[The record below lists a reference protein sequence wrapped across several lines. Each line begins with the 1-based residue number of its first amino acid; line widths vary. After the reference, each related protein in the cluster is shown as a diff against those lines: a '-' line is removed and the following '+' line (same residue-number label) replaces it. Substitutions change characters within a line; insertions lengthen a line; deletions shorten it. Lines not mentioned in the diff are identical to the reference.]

1 MNIRE
6 YKIIF
11 SEQLSHLYDKEEVD
25 SFFYL
30 LLKDLKNISRV
41 DLALQPDLEFSEK
54 EYQKIDFYLKELKV
68 QKPIQYILGT
78 TDFFGL
84 QFKVSPNVLIPRPET
99 EELVEWV
106 IKENQNKKGIRV
118 LDIGTGS
125 GAIAISLAKKLKA
138 EITAFDISEAAL
150 DTAQNNA
157 DLNKVFIHFIE
168 FDILNDKWDGEQFN
182 VIVSNPPYVREL
194 EKQQIKPNVIENE
207 PHLALFVPDDNP
219 LVFYEKIAD
228 FALEHLSLDGQ
239 LFLEINQYLGIE
251 TVTMLQNKGFKSVT
265 LQRDV
270 YGNNR
275 MILAQH

>member
-1 MNIRE
+1 MNIRDYRTE
-6 YKIIF
+6 F
-11 SEQLSHLYDKEEVD
+11 TERLSHLYDKQEIE

-30 LLKDLKNISRV
+30 IVEDLKNISKI
-41 DLALQPDLEFSEK
+41 DLALQPNLEFSEK
-54 EYQKIDFYLKELKV
+54 EYQKINFYLQELEL
-68 QKPIQYILGT
+68 QKPIQYILGWSH
-78 TDFFGL
+78 FLGL
-84 QFKVSPNVLIPRPET
+84 KLNVNSNVLIPRPET

-270 YGNNR
+270 YGNDR
-275 MILAQH
+275 MILAQQ